1 MRGRD
6 LHVSVPH
13 PLHPSRAARCWP
25 GPIGSWPLGSTHS
38 PFSHLRPT
46 GSTPPQA
53 TVLPW
58 GKPGP
63 TSRKHPQTRWP
74 RTQLTPGDCL
84 SGAGP
89 GPGVWPGRSDG
100 LRLPRGREG
109 GRGRGRDPSWPGDPL
124 SLSRRRPP
132 VTLPSSR
139 SASRKPLSLLDPRP
153 LAGLA
158 PFAPSRLVPR
168 QGAGGRIQPSW
179 PRRGPGHWCHIPEGQ
194 WQNQKQPCGPRLQ
207 RASWGRHPS
216 VTGQWP
222 MGTGQRGDKARNQ
235 ACVLVWLWRHGWTGQ
250 SSCLLERGCLG
261 GRGSGIGW
269 KTLVGC
275 GRWRN
280 RQAGWITGGRR
291 GFLWTRLP
299 PWVYI

>member
-25 GPIGSWPLGSTHS
+25 GPLALGLWAPLTVPSATSGPPAPLPRRPRSSPGENQVPPQGNTLKLAGPEHSSPRATASLEQALGLGSG
-38 PFSHLRPT
+38 LGGQT
-46 GSTPPQA
+46 GFGCPEE
-53 TVLPW
+53 
-58 GKPGP
+58 
-63 TSRKHPQTRWP
+63 
-74 RTQLTPGDCL
+74 
-84 SGAGP
+84 
-89 GPGVWPGRSDG
+89 
-100 LRLPRGREG
+100 GREG
-109 GRGRGRDPSWPGDPL
+109 EAGVG
-124 SLSRRRPP
+124 
-132 VTLPSSR
+132 TLPGQATPSPSPAGDLPLPCPAVALPAG
-139 SASRKPLSLLDPRP
+139 SPLSLLDPRP